1 MKTKLDVERFI
12 VTLRDHKVI
21 AAVTSQSAIPKR
33 GRGGQRTGELE
44 KQLTGRLDVHE
55 VAIVQVLQELMK
67 VINPPPPPPDPP
79 KPQIGFQPRN
89 KRS

>member
-12 VTLRDHKVI
+12 VKLRDQKVI
-21 AAVTSQSAIPKR
+21 AAVTSHSAISKR
-33 GRGGQRTGELE
+33 GRGGRRTGELE

-55 VAIVQVLQELMK
+55 VAIVQVLQELME
-67 VINPPPPPPDPP
+67 VINPPPPRPEPP

-89 KRS
+89 QRA